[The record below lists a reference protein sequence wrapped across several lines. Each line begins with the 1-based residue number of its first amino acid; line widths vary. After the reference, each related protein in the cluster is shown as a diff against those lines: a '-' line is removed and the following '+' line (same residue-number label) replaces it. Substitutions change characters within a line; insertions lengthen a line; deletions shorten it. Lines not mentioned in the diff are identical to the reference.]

1 MEQFKVILKKSYMDL
16 RRGNLYL
23 PNTYWYSELP
33 AKIRE
38 NSEYC
43 TRLDGSGVKT
53 KKRSVTVSF
62 TDSDEQNFNEDL
74 SSTKNFNPIFAT
86 TEIPNE
92 DSSDNNIPYE
102 EPAQVMQTTVQQ
114 KKAELKEDIKEV
126 KEEVKE
132 EVKKEVK
139 ASNSTTTKRRGRRK
153 GGVKNNLKN
162 KESNNDSISTEES

>member
-1 MEQFKVILKKSYMDL
+1 MDL
-16 RRGNLYL
+16 KRGNLYL

-33 AKIRE
+33 AIIRD
-38 NSEYC
+38 NRAYC

-74 SSTKNFNPIFAT
+74 SSTQNFNPIFAT

-102 EPAQVMQTTVQQ
+102 EPSQVMQTTVQQ
-114 KKAELKEDIKEV
+114 KKAKIKQEPIEL
-126 KEEVKE
+126 KEEVKQERIELKE
-132 EVKKEVK
+132 EEVK
-139 ASNSTTTKRRGRRK
+139 ASKTQNSTTTKRRGRRK
-153 GGVKNNLKN
+153 NAVKNNLKN
-162 KESNNDSISTEES
+162 KESNNDSISTEE